1 MGKSIS
7 DNIRI
12 CSCGSW
18 NSPYRLTC
26 GGCNNKL
33 IINMDGVEIIE
44 RLKKIKTQISD
55 KDAIQRIDY
64 LIDDIFMYKNNSL

>member
-1 MGKSIS
+1 MKKNIS
-7 DNIRI
+7 DHIRV
-12 CSCGSW
+12 CYCGAW
-18 NSPYRLTC
+18 NSPFRTTC
-26 GGCNNKL
+26 GDCGRKL
-33 IINMDGVEIIE
+33 IIKMSGLEIIE

>member
-1 MGKSIS
+1 MALLVFTFDISLRIIFNLSIIS
-7 DNIRI
+7 TPSI
-12 CSCGSW
+12 
-18 NSPYRLTC
+18 
-26 GGCNNKL
+26 L
-33 IINMDGVEIIE
+33 IIKMSGLEIIE